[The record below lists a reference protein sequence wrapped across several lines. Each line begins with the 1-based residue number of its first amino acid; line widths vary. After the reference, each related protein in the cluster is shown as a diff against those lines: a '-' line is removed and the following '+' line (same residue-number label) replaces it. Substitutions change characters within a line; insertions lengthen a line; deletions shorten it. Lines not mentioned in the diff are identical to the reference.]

1 MKIKIKKWG
10 INGEGIAYIKK
21 KPVFIPYVLPNEVID
36 GHIVEEKQKYMI
48 GEMDRL
54 IEKSS
59 RRRYPICS
67 QWQSCGGCSM
77 MHAQYKEQCK
87 MKENLVKES
96 LHKYTNYKG
105 KVEKIIKNPNPLAYR
120 NMCKLPLAKENGQW
134 KCGMYARD
142 SHEFIAID
150 RCIVHEKSLE
160 SVRQNIVELMNQ
172 YPLTDLKS
180 LVIKT
185 FNQKVQIILV
195 TGKVE
200 LPKAFIDACMELENV
215 VSFWQS
221 IKEKESIELF
231 GDEMHCLAGQ
241 EKMDIQLGKKTC
253 QLLPR
258 SFFQL
263 NTQQALQLYEYVRQL
278 TNPSDFLV
286 EAYSGIGAISLFVAD
301 QSKEILGIEYNKD
314 AVENAQMNAK
324 INGEEHLKFI
334 AGDASEELNKIQRPI
349 DTLIVDPPRKGLEQ
363 MVQVLLKKDIESII
377 YISCNP
383 STLAKDLKKLEKK
396 YKIEKVQPFD
406 LFSQTPHVET
416 VCLLSRKDK

>member
-21 KPVFIPYVLPNEVID
+21 KPVFIPYVLPNELID
-36 GHIVEEKQKYMI
+36 GHIVEEKSKYMI
-48 GEMDRL
+48 GEMDRI

-59 RRRYPICS
+59 RRRYPLCS
-67 QWQSCGGCSM
+67 QWQSCGGCSL

-87 MKENLVKES
+87 MKEKLVEES

-105 KVEKIIKNPNPLAYR
+105 RVQKIIKNPNPLAYR
-120 NMCKLPLAKENGQW
+120 NMCKLPLAQINGVW
-134 KCGMYARD
+134 ECGLYARD
-142 SHEFIAID
+142 SHDFISID
-150 RCIVHEKSLE
+150 RCLVHEKSVE
-160 SVRQNIVELMNQ
+160 QVRQKVVELLNDYALQ
-172 YPLTDLKS
+172 DLKS
-180 LVIKT
+180 LVIKS
-185 FNQKVQIILV
+185 FEKNVQIILV
-195 TGKVE
+195 TGRIQ
-200 LPKAFIDACMELENV
+200 LPKEFVDACMDLEEV

-221 IKEKESIELF
+221 IKEKDSIDIF
-231 GDEMHCLAGQ
+231 GEEMICLGGQ
-241 EKMDIQLGKKTC
+241 EKMTLHLGDKTC

-263 NTQQALQLYEYVRQL
+263 NTQQAVQLYEYVREA
-278 TNPSDFLV
+278 TKPSDFIV

-301 QSKEILGIEYNKD
+301 RAKEIIGIEYNKD

-324 INGEEHLKFI
+324 INGEEHLHFI
-334 AGDASEELNKIQRPI
+334 AGDASQELEKIDRAI

-363 MVQVLLKKDIESII
+363 MVQVLLKKDIQSII

-396 YKIEKVQPFD
+396 YKIDKVQPFD
-406 LFSQTPHVET
+406 MFSQTPHVET
-416 VCLLSRKDK
+416 VVLMSKV

>member
-10 INGEGIAYIKK
+10 INGEGIAYMKK

-48 GEMDRL
+48 GEMDRI

-87 MKENLVKES
+87 MKEKLVEES
-96 LHKYTNYKG
+96 LRKYTNYKG
-105 KVEKIIKNPNPLAYR
+105 KVEKIRKNPNPLAYR
-120 NMCKLPLAKENGQW
+120 NMCKLPLEKVNGQW

-142 SHEFIAID
+142 SHDFISID
-150 RCIVHEKSLE
+150 RCIVHEKTLE
-160 SVRQNIVELMNQ
+160 AVRQGVLACINQ
-172 YPLTDLKS
+172 FQLSDLKN

-185 FNQKVQIILV
+185 FDKKVQIILV
-195 TGKVE
+195 TGQVD
-200 LPKAFIDACMELENV
+200 LPKELIDACMKLENV

-221 IKEKESIELF
+221 IKEKDSMDLF
-231 GDEMHCLAGQ
+231 GEQMHCLAGQ
-241 EKMDIQLGKKTC
+241 EKMEIQLKEKTC

-263 NTQQALQLYEYVRQL
+263 NTQQAIQLYEYVNQL
-278 TNPSDFLV
+278 TKPSDFLV

-301 QSKEILGIEYNKD
+301 KAKEVIGIEYNKD

-324 INGEEHLKFI
+324 INGEEHLHFI
-334 AGDASEELNKIQRPI
+334 AGDASEELEKIKKPI

-383 STLAKDLKKLEKK
+383 STLAKDIKKLEKK
-396 YKIEKVQPFD
+396 YKIDKVQPFD

-416 VCLLSRKDK
+416 VVLLSKVQN